1 MWEGEGM
8 VMTIMAYD
16 CPLSCGA
23 SFQELEQINPH
34 IEEMHKDEALKFNKL
49 VQRLLYGIEFIPI
62 PYSNLSWEE
71 LKSLKFAILDAD
83 SQMCLIPL
91 MEKDA
96 HVEQTEFF
104 RFKH

>member
-1 MWEGEGM
+1 
-8 VMTIMAYD
+8 MTYD

-34 IEEMHKDEALKFNKL
+34 MEEAHRDEALKFNKL
-49 VQRLLYGIEFIPI
+49 VQKLFYGVEFLLI
-62 PYSNLSWEE
+62 PYSKLSWEE
-71 LKSLKFAILDAD
+71 LKCCKFAILDAD

-96 HVEQTEFF
+96 HIEQIDFF
-104 RFKH
+104 RFKHRETI